1 MEYPNKNL
9 RWIRNTEEFEARVV
23 LNKICEFLRQRPDH
37 SMWKTNM
44 CVKDYSLEQFQRWI
58 CKKIS
63 SPNENEEYE
72 KYRKKYR
79 LNKKTT
85 NLSKQ

>member
-58 CKKIS
+58 CKKIG